1 MGPKSGRP
9 SVATLSDLVRGSHS
23 GSARAINAVSVTRRA
38 QVPGRGAMGNFSSKK
53 SGSKKGGEITELD
66 RAILNLKTQR
76 RKLND
81 QRGRLEALNERER
94 AAVRELLAAQRKGRA
109 LLALKKVKLQ
119 EGQMDAI
126 DTYLM
131 RVEEQLVGIE
141 TTRET
146 KALFDTL
153 RAGADALKS
162 AQASLSLAEV
172 EALAADTAEAREYE
186 AQLGAIMGESW
197 VGEDEAE
204 VVAELEA
211 LERAVFAEE
220 LPEVP
225 AAPVAGAEEA
235 EAAGAEALPDA
246 PTHDIDPAEA
256 LRQKAAAAGGRLRAD
271 PLPA

>member
-1 MGPKSGRP
+1 
-9 SVATLSDLVRGSHS
+9 
-23 GSARAINAVSVTRRA
+23 
-38 QVPGRGAMGNFSSKK
+38 MGNFSSKK

-153 RAGADALKS
+153 RAGADALKACPPPPPLPS
-162 AQASLSLAEV
+162 PSLSSPSSAIPLRSCSHPSPLEVAASCLA
-172 EALAADTAEAREYE
+172 
-186 AQLGAIMGESW
+186 
-197 VGEDEAE
+197 
-204 VVAELEA
+204 
-211 LERAVFAEE
+211 
-220 LPEVP
+220 
-225 AAPVAGAEEA
+225 
-235 EAAGAEALPDA
+235 
-246 PTHDIDPAEA
+246 
-256 LRQKAAAAGGRLRAD
+256 
-271 PLPA
+271 PLPRRAHKPR